1 MREREEAR
9 CSGRADGGKER
20 GRERKSDGRGETERV
35 EKLMSRPLCDGACL
49 FQCQPAFP
57 HTHLKTSFSFP
68 FPQSSP
74 LSLFKLPLS
83 SLCLSFLLFLSQ
95 IQFTALVRLYITERQ
110 TNRLP
115 KCNFDTT
122 FFFYTLELQ
131 RMIWFESSGKV
142 IRSHSC

>member
-110 TNRLP
+110 QTVYRNVTL
-115 KCNFDTT
+115 TL
-122 FFFYTLELQ
+122 FFYTLELQ

-142 IRSHSC
+142 IRSHTC

>member
-68 FPQSSP
+68 FPPVFSSFSFQASSFFALSQFLA
-74 LSLFKLPLS
+74 LSLADS
-83 SLCLSFLLFLSQ
+83 IHC
-95 IQFTALVRLYITERQ
+95 TGTTVHHREA

-115 KCNFDTT
+115 KYNFDTT
-122 FFFYTLELQ
+122 FFLYT
-131 RMIWFESSGKV
+131 
-142 IRSHSC
+142 